1 MGYGYS
7 TAQAVLDLKRSLF
20 WNEHAIIREPLEGLV
35 DSLNK
40 VFYTPQRPLSSGAGV
55 TVYDSAG
62 DEVNSGSY
70 SVENYEAGTI
80 RFNAAPT
87 VRHYVSC
94 TVQTL
99 PDTLLDGVVLDGFD
113 EMEARYNRNWYLTK
127 SGGLTY
133 ISSSVTALVDPVC
146 GGLVFS
152 TSRLQIK
159 LYLLCCEYALVKA
172 LMKYAAANY
181 FRYREGRVAGVMVDR
196 SRNAEQLKL
205 ALDVL
210 DRDIDDAVIGA
221 ASQAG
226 DSVFGGYVA
235 GTKSDIWIDQYDWWT
250 GGKQWRGE
258 VS

>member
-1 MGYGYS
+1 MAYS
-7 TAQAVLDLKRSLF
+7 TAQAVVDLKRSLF
-20 WNEHAIIREPLEGLV
+20 WNEYAIIREPLEGLV

-40 VFYTPQRPLSSGAGV
+40 VFHTPQRPLSSGAGV

-62 DEVNSGSY
+62 DEVSSGSY
-70 SVENYEAGTI
+70 SIESYEAGTI
-80 RFNAAPT
+80 TFNSAPAI
-87 VRHYVSC
+87 RHYVSC

-99 PDTLLDGVVLDGFD
+99 PDTMLDGVVLDGFD
-113 EMEARYNRNWYLTK
+113 EMEARYNRNWYLT
-127 SGGLTY
+127 SSAGLTY
-133 ISSSVTALVDPVC
+133 ISSNVTTVVDPVC
-146 GGLVFS
+146 GALVFS

-196 SRNAEQLKL
+196 SRNAEQLRL

-210 DRDIDDAVIGA
+210 DRDIADAVIGA
-221 ASQAG
+221 RNQAG
-226 DSVFGGYVA
+226 DSVFGRYVA
-235 GTKSDIWIDQYDWWT
+235 GAKSDLWLDQYDWWT

-258 VS
+258 VA

>member
-1 MGYGYS
+1 MAYS
-7 TAQAVLDLKRSLF
+7 TAQALVDLKRSLF
-20 WNEHAIIREPLEGLV
+20 WNEYAVIREPLEGLV

-40 VFYTPQRPLSSGAGV
+40 VFYTPQRPLSSVAGV

-62 DEVNSGSY
+62 DEVSSGSY
-70 SVENYEAGTI
+70 SVESYEAGTI
-80 RFNAAPT
+80 TFNSAPA

-99 PDTLLDGVVLDGFD
+99 PDTMLDGVVLDGFD
-113 EMEARYNRNWYLTK
+113 EMEARYNRNWYLTT

-133 ISSSVTALVDPVC
+133 VSSSPSSVVDPVC

-159 LYLLCCEYALVKA
+159 LYLLCCEYALLKA
-172 LMKYAAANY
+172 QFKYAAANY

-196 SRNAEQLKL
+196 SRNADQLRL

-210 DRDIDDAVIGA
+210 DRDIEDAVMGA

-226 DSVFGGYVA
+226 DPVFGGYVA
-235 GTKSDIWIDQYDWWT
+235 GTKSDIYLAQYDWWT
-250 GGKQWRGE
+250 GSKQSRGE
-258 VS
+258 IG

>member
-1 MGYGYS
+1 MAYS
-7 TAQAVLDLKRSLF
+7 LTTAVTELKRSLF
-20 WNEHAIIREPLEGLV
+20 WNEQAVSHEPLEGLV
-35 DSLNK
+35 DGENK
-40 VFYTPQRPLSSGAGV
+40 VFYAPHRPLSSTAGI
-55 TVYDSAG
+55 TVYDVEGNEFS
-62 DEVNSGSY
+62 SGSY
-70 SVENYEAGTI
+70 SVESYETATI
-80 RFNAAPT
+80 VFNTAPT
-87 VRHYVSC
+87 KRYYGSY
-94 TVQTL
+94 TVQGLTEAML
-99 PDTLLDGVVLDGFD
+99 NNVVHEGSD
-113 EMEARYNRNWYLTK
+113 EMEARHNRIWYLTS
-127 SGGLTY
+127 SGGSTY
-133 ISSSVTALVDPVC
+133 ISSSATQVVDPVC

-196 SRNAEQLKL
+196 SRNAEQLRL

-221 ASQAG
+221 GNQAG

-235 GTKSDIWIDQYDWWT
+235 GTKSDLWLDQYDWWT

-258 VS
+258 VA